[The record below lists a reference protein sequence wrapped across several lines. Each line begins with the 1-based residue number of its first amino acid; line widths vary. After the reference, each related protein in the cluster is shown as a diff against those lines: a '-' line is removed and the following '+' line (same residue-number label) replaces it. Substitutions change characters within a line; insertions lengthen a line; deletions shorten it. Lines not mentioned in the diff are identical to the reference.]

1 MPPLVGSI
9 LIIDDEERLGLA
21 LRSVLEIDGHRVRYS
36 SDPQA
41 GLELLKQHPFD
52 VLLTD
57 LVMPKMDGIEVLRRA
72 KRIRPSC
79 EVVLMT
85 AFASV
90 ATARD
95 ALKQG
100 AVDYIT
106 KPFSAEHDL
115 KPLIR
120 DILRSAVSE
129 GTEASEP
136 PESPK
141 QTRGDSP
148 LDKVI
153 GRGPAIREILGKLPR
168 IAQSDA
174 TVLLRGESGTGKE
187 VFAEALHEL
196 SRRCDHPMV
205 RVNCAAIPETL
216 LESELFGAVK
226 GAYTGADRDRIGLFQ
241 AADGGT
247 IFFDEIGEFPTTL
260 QAKLLRVLQEGE
272 FHRIGESRRLSK
284 VDVRVIAATNR
295 DMDEAVRTGAL
306 RLDLYYRLNVVPL
319 ALPPLRD
326 RPEDLMELVEHFAQ
340 TFHKGTRPRFSPEA
354 LAAMESYEWPGNVR
368 ELENAVEHALVLGDP
383 SDLRLKDLPVAIQ
396 HAQRR
401 RAAPPLADGGGPE
414 TLEEIEIRCI
424 LQTMV
429 KTAFNRTRAARLL
442 GITRRTLG
450 YRIHKYELDED
461 LDSLREAEANGSGRG
476 PVSVAPLPRR
486 SPANRAS

>member
-1 MPPLVGSI
+1 MIGSI
-9 LIIDDEERLGLA
+9 LIIDDEFRLVPA
-21 LRSVLEIDGHRVRYS
+21 LRSVLEIEGHHVQYS
-36 SDPQA
+36 ADPQG
-41 GLELLKQHPFD
+41 GLELLKQYPFD

-72 KRIRPSC
+72 KKIRPSC

-100 AVDYIT
+100 ALDYIT
-106 KPFSAEHDL
+106 KPFSAQHDL

-120 DILRSAVSE
+120 DILLSAESE
-129 GTEASEP
+129 GAEISEP
-136 PESPK
+136 PRGPK
-141 QTRGDSP
+141 RAGGVSP
-148 LDKVI
+148 LDKVV
-153 GRGPAIREILGKLPR
+153 GRGPAIRKILEKLPR

-187 VFAEALHEL
+187 IFAEALHEL
-196 SRRCDHPMV
+196 SGRCDQPMI

-216 LESELFGAVK
+216 LESELFGAAK

-241 AADGGT
+241 AADRGT

-272 FHRIGESRRLSK
+272 FHRIGDSQRLSK

-295 DMDEAVRTGAL
+295 DIDEAVRTGTL
-306 RLDLYYRLNVVPL
+306 RLDLFYRLNVFPL
-319 ALPPLRD
+319 SLPLLRD
-326 RPEDLMELVEHFAQ
+326 RPEDLMELIEHFAQ
-340 TFHKGTRPRFSPEA
+340 SFHKGTHPRFSPEA
-354 LAAMESYEWPGNVR
+354 LAAMESYDWPGNVR

-383 SDLRLKDLPVAIQ
+383 ADLQLSDLPVAIQ

-401 RAAPPLADGGGPE
+401 RAAPTLADGRDPE

-424 LQTMV
+424 LQAMV
-429 KTAFNRTRAARLL
+429 KTGFNRTRAARLL

-450 YRIHKYELDED
+450 YRVHKYELDED
-461 LDSLREAEANGSGRG
+461 LDSLREAERSVSSRG
-476 PVSVAPLPRR
+476 PVSVAPSSRR
-486 SPANRAS
+486 SPAAPAS

>member
-1 MPPLVGSI
+1 LTGSI
-9 LIIDDEERLGLA
+9 LIIDDELRLGRA
-21 LRSVLEIDGHRVRYS
+21 LRSVLEIDGHQVQYTA
-36 SDPQA
+36 DPQR

-57 LVMPKMDGIEVLRRA
+57 LVMPKMGGIEVLRRA

-90 ATARD
+90 ETARE

-106 KPFSAEHDL
+106 KPFSAEQDL

-120 DILRSAVSE
+120 DILEAAESE
-129 GTEASEP
+129 VAEAGEAP
-136 PESPK
+136 DRPER
-141 QTRGDSP
+141 TGDASP
-148 LDKVI
+148 LDKIV

-168 IAQSDA
+168 IARSDA

-187 VFAEALHEL
+187 VFAEALHQL
-196 SRRCDHPMV
+196 SRRCDEPMI

-216 LESELFGAVK
+216 MESELFGAAK
-226 GAYTGADRDRIGLFQ
+226 GAYTGADQDRIGLFQ

-247 IFFDEIGEFPTTL
+247 IFFDEIGEFPTTI

-272 FHRIGESRRLSK
+272 FYRIGDSRRLFK

-295 DMDEAVRTGAL
+295 DLDEAVHTGEL
-306 RLDLYYRLNVVPL
+306 RHDLYYRLNVVPIV
-319 ALPPLRD
+319 LPPLRE
-326 RPEDLMELVEHFAQ
+326 RPEDLMELIDHFAKA
-340 TFHKGTRPRFSPEA
+340 FHKGKHPRFSPEA
-354 LAAMESYEWPGNVR
+354 LAAMESYDWPGNVR

-383 SDLRLKDLPVAIQ
+383 TDLQLNDLPVAIQ
-396 HAQRR
+396 HSQRR
-401 RAAPPLADGGGPE
+401 RAAPALAEGRDPG

-424 LQTMV
+424 FQAMM
-429 KTAFNRTRAARLL
+429 KTGFNRTRAARLL

-450 YRIHKYELDED
+450 YRIHKYGLDED
-461 LDSLREAEANGSGRG
+461 LDDLREQEASRENRG
-476 PVSVAPLPRR
+476 PAKVGPSPRR
-486 SPANRAS
+486 SPADRAS